1 MDELNLM
8 SPKYKERY
16 EISWCELCHVA
27 IITCPKCKNSS
38 CNGGGCKE
46 CLDDF
51 DEFSKKH
58 IRVAYY
64 LSAEEKKIYE
74 KCLRLKHFILETI
87 GENDCINFKELEKK
101 GKLSKYDEKMFE
113 KYL

>member
-1 MDELNLM
+1 MWLLRQHNIQRKLRFKTI
-8 SPKYKERY
+8 P
-16 EISWCELCHVA
+16 
-27 IITCPKCKNSS
+27 
-38 CNGGGCKE
+38 
-46 CLDDF
+46 F
-51 DEFSKKH
+51 
-58 IRVAYY
+58 YY